1 MRWGPILGTGVD
13 MFTTLLPRNCMA
25 FGGGERTCPAMLP
38 AAQPMPEDKAIPQ
51 EGSPMNPTAFPELRV
66 ASPRPDVE
74 ALRSAYLDLLA
85 LALCDLA
92 GAGTMSV
99 HRRLGRG
106 VFARELMAEEMELR
120 IAGEDWPLH
129 GISMAGL
136 RRLRDLRRCVEDVVA
151 DGVEGD
157 LIETGCWRGGAS
169 IMMRATL
176 DSLGAADRTLWVCD
190 SFAGFP
196 LPDLEQFPQ
205 DGFLED
211 LATFDF
217 FAAPLEDVKQNFAR
231 FGVDEGVEFVPGFFD
246 ETLPGMAGKKFSVIR
261 LDGDTYEAT
270 MLALDSLYAGLAVGG
285 YLIIDDYQLIDE
297 CEEAVQDFRKRHG
310 IEEPIEPIDEIAA
323 RWRRTSDAPIEIA
336 EPPKARDRT
345 AGERGG
351 AQLPH
356 ARVPGVREIELEWEV
371 GVLRHRL
378 ATAAHEI
385 RMLRSGADAA
395 TVDQTELLPGDEE
408 VARATAA
415 IPPPPT
421 DAQVEEMR
429 AAFKKRHDDALNQAS
444 ERI

>member
-1 MRWGPILGTGVD
+1 MGV
-13 MFTTLLPRNCMA
+13 RRGRA
-25 FGGGERTCPAMLP
+25 SSRYVA
-38 AAQPMPEDKAIPQ
+38 AAQPMPADKAIPQ
-51 EGSPMNPTAFPELRV
+51 EGSPMNPSAFPELRV
-66 ASPRPDVE
+66 ESPRPDVE

-92 GAGTMSV
+92 GAGTLSV
-99 HRRLGRG
+99 HRRLGKG

-136 RRLRDLRRCVEDVVA
+136 RRLRDLRGCVEDVVT

-217 FAAPLEDVKQNFAR
+217 FSAPLEDVKQNFAR
-231 FGVDEGVEFVPGFFD
+231 FGVDEGVEFVLGFFD
-246 ETLPGMAGKKFSVIR
+246 ETLPGMADKKFAIVR

-270 MLALDSLYAGLAVGG
+270 MLALDSLYSGLAVGG
-285 YLIIDDYQLIDE
+285 YLIIDDYALIDE
-297 CEEAVQDFRKRHG
+297 CKEAVADFRGRHG
-310 IEEPIEPIDEIAA
+310 IEEPIEPIDGIAA
-323 RWRRTSDAPIEIA
+323 RWRRASDAPVVIEN
-336 EPPKARDRT
+336 PPKPRERT
-345 AGERGG
+345 AGEKGG
-351 AQLPH
+351 SRLPH
-356 ARVPGVREIELEWEV
+356 ARVPGVREIELEWEI

-385 RMLRSGADAA
+385 RMLRSGVDPASI
-395 TVDQTELLPGDEE
+395 DQTELLPADEE
-408 VARATAA
+408 VRKATAA
-415 IPPPPT
+415 LPEPP
-421 DAQVEEMR
+421 
-429 AAFKKRHDDALNQAS
+429 DDAEVQVMREKFQQRVEAARNQVS